1 MKIKLT
7 LDEKYQYLVKL
18 VRQSGQPLSEF
29 ESLRMNLE
37 EHLVELSKL
46 WFGDQSYRNA
56 YKVVERIHSADE
68 IEWIE
73 HKYNWRLKSDKFCK
87 RYIGIHISGG
97 VLFFKQP
104 GAADNMTE
112 SEFKKLLEG
121 TGLPLDA
128 FERVDIYEED

>member
-1 MKIKLT
+1 MKTKLT

-29 ESLRMNLE
+29 ESLRRNLE

-46 WFGDQSYRNA
+46 WFGDQSYGNA
-56 YKVVERIHSADE
+56 YKVIERIHSADE

-73 HKYNWRLKSDKFCK
+73 HEYNWRLKSEKVFS
-87 RYIGIHISGG
+87 RYIWLDRDGLNFGS
-97 VLFFKQP
+97 
-104 GAADNMTE
+104 ADCAYSDDVMTE

-121 TGLPLDA
+121 TGLPFEA
-128 FERVDIYEED
+128 FEKVEADD